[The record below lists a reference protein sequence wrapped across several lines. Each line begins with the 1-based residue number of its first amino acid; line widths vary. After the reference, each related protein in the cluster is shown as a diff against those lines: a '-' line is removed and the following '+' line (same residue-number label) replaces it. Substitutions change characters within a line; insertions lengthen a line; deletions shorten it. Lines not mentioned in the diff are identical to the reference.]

1 MKHTYTLDGTKIL
14 RETWGDNVLIPLYDN
29 EDSVCGIVYNGTPYY
44 FKKNLQ
50 GDVMGI
56 YTRSGASMVL
66 YSYDAWGVCTISS
79 DSTDC
84 GIGNINP
91 FRYRGYYYDAEI
103 GMYYLQSRYYT
114 PELARFLNSDDSEV
128 AYLGNC
134 AQDTNLY
141 SYCQNNSVMLSDESG
156 MFSLNDLFKK
166 VSGFLQK
173 LFNKFV
179 DNLKKQFQITKKYI
193 KISVTAI
200 KLVLDLVLTWVVSKV
215 LKWGIEKI
223 IGFVM
228 KKYIEKSPKD
238 FVKFL
243 GKVLNHSATKWLIKK
258 LMLMAVNLGYLR
270 SVNNAVKSVAV
281 DTILSTSKVLSK
293 INSIC
298 SACLSIS
305 GLIAFI
311 LDLADSKWDDYLTI
325 SFS

>member
-1 MKHTYTLDGTKIL
+1 MD
-14 RETWGDNVLIPLYDN
+14 DLY
-29 EDSVCGIVYNGTPYY
+29 
-44 FKKNLQ
+44 
-50 GDVMGI
+50 
-56 YTRSGASMVL
+56 
-66 YSYDAWGVCTISS
+66 
-79 DSTDC
+79 
-84 GIGNINP
+84 
-91 FRYRGYYYDAEI
+91 
-103 GMYYLQSRYYT
+103 
-114 PELARFLNSDDSEV
+114 
-128 AYLGNC
+128 
-134 AQDTNLY
+134 
-141 SYCQNNSVMLSDESG
+141 
-156 MFSLNDLFKK
+156 KK
-166 VSGFLQK
+166 VSSFLQK

-298 SACLSIS
+298 SACSSIS